1 MLISKEIGPGVLYQ
15 RYRLP
20 DYPLN
25 FNILKVDLNN
35 PYNSVETTLAIDNL
49 AVGDEEVVNHYWY
62 TCADGSHPNIRQAVA
77 GNEIVLLNGDPSNS
91 VPGISAQWMPVARL
105 RCL

>member
-35 PYNSVETTLAIDNL
+35 PYNSVETTLALDNL
-49 AVGDEEVVNHYWY
+49 AVGDEVVVNHYWY
-62 TCADGSHPNIRQAVA
+62 TCADGPHPNIRQAVA

>member
-1 MLISKEIGPGVLYQ
+1 MRSGWYILGPEVEAFENEFASYVGRKYCVGVNSGLDALTLSINVLGIG
-15 RYRLP
+15 
-20 DYPLN
+20 
-25 FNILKVDLNN
+25 
-35 PYNSVETTLAIDNL
+35 
-49 AVGDEEVVNHYWY
+49 VGDEVVVNHYWY

-77 GNEIVLLNGDPSNS
+77 VNEIVLLNGDPSNS